1 MKSALVLLFAVA
13 LVSCGAPG
21 TNEHTTTGTEADNAA
36 TPNGDAIDLSQFHM
50 PLVVNVPRNGHE
62 PMAVMNEE
70 RGRAEVRA
78 GEHFGLIVTEM
89 QPDFARLKADLERD
103 MLVKNTIVQ
112 ETPDLIMYTSEFP
125 DGTGTFTHFMQVVR
139 IGGRTFV
146 VEDLP
151 DGRFNESD
159 GKTMVGAVI
168 AKPAA

>member
-1 MKSALVLLFAVA
+1 MKTAFAFICAAALVA
-13 LVSCGAPG
+13 CGAPG
-21 TNEHTTTGTEADNAA
+21 TSEETADTGTTTA
-36 TPNGDAIDLSQFHM
+36 TGNTIDLSQFDM
-50 PLVVNVPRNGHE
+50 PLLVNVPHNGHE
-62 PMAVMNEE
+62 PKAVMNEE

-89 QPDFARLKADLERD
+89 EPDFARLKADLDRD
-103 MLVKNTIVQ
+103 MLVKNTITQ
-112 ETPDLIMYTSEFP
+112 ETSDLIVYTSEFP

-139 IGGRTFV
+139 SGSRTFV

-159 GKTMVGAVI
+159 GRAMVGAVI